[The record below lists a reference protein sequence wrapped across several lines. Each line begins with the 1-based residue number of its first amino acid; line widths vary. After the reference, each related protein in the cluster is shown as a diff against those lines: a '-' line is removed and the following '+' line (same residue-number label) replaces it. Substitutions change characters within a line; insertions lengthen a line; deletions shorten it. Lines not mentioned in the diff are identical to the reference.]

1 MSAIV
6 KIQHDFFVTEDDE
19 DIRPMVLRDIAE
31 LTGYDLSVIS
41 RATQSKYVATLRGIY
56 PLKKFFNE
64 KVRDNDETVTA
75 NRITSEIKNAIE
87 NEDPKAPLSDRS
99 IAEMLSSRGYDIAR
113 RTVAKYRENLGFPVA
128 RMRKKL

>member
-1 MSAIV
+1 M
-6 KIQHDFFVTEDDE
+6 
-19 DIRPMVLRDIAE
+19 
-31 LTGYDLSVIS
+31 
-41 RATQSKYVATLRGIY
+41 ATLRGIY